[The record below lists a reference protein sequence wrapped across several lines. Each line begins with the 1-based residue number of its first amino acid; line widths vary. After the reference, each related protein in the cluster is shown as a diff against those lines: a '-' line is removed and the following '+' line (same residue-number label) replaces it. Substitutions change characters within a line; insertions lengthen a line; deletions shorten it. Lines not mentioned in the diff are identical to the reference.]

1 MGHSPEGLPTCFVPV
16 PLSRLRPEHSRRGL
30 PSRRQDGCGPVLGKA
45 RPSTLRYKW
54 AAGGGQPYL
63 TLIQRCVLRLLED
76 HAEGDTLGVGGE
88 DPADGEACL
97 GHGDGDEAVGAGPYE
112 QLPVALPK
120 VGDLFHR
127 EG

>member
-1 MGHSPEGLPTCFVPV
+1 MS
-16 PLSRLRPEHSRRGL
+16 
-30 PSRRQDGCGPVLGKA
+30 
-45 RPSTLRYKW
+45 KW
-54 AAGGGQPYL
+54 AAGGGRPYL
-63 TLIQRCVLRLLED
+63 TLIQWCVLRLLED

-97 GHGDGDEAVGAGPYE
+97 GYGDGDEAVGAGTHE
-112 QLPVALPK
+112 QLPVALPE